1 MTKQKILCASKKRIF
16 RLLYAFLSI
25 LVVKQSDWIQKQSNG
40 LITIFSIK
48 VKEAR
53 EGESEK
59 GAEEKAAFRNPW
71 GKPGDLV
78 VKM

>member
-1 MTKQKILCASKKRIF
+1 MIKQNILCTSKKRIF
-16 RLLYAFLSI
+16 RLLYAFLNI
-25 LVVKQSDWIQKQSNG
+25 LVVKQSDWVQKQSNG

-53 EGESEK
+53 ERESEN
-59 GAEEKAAFRNPW
+59 GAEDKAALRNPW
-71 GKPGDLV
+71 GKARALV